1 LEGKLQTPLKLFI
14 LNQTIMQGIY
24 IESFS
29 LPNMSA
35 LPLLESSTDPEQ
47 LTAAAAAVVD
57 EQPLV
62 LIYSQEAETRYLY
75 RTLLEMWN
83 YRAIEAESFEES
95 ISISEN
101 RKPDL
106 FLMDTNISLIDNLKM
121 MRRLRERKT
130 FDEMPFI
137 LLSGHSQTHVRQMA
151 MDLGANDFLVK
162 PVNFDVL
169 ETSLKKNI
177 GIVFKNNI

>member
-29 LPNMSA
+29 FPNMSA
-35 LPLLESSTDPEQ
+35 LPLLESSTDLKP
-47 LTAAAAAVVD
+47 LTAAVN

-75 RTLLEMWN
+75 RILLEMWN
-83 YRAIEAESFEES
+83 YRVIEAESFEDS